1 MSTTLFKHSVTNF
14 YLLLFFIGLSI
25 SSVVLD
31 IKYSNSNY
39 IRIIINDFLI
49 TPIQYLASTPS
60 TFFSKFVEE
69 KKTVEQLKQKIE
81 ELEKQNTAM
90 KINLQRIDVL
100 ENEVSRLR
108 SIKSQMDNNLKNIKI
123 AQITQNDVIPNKKSV
138 QINVGSNYKTKVGQT
153 VMGVNGLLGQVVE
166 VNVYSSKV
174 LLITDS
180 DSNVPAKT
188 ARTGQQII
196 IKGRYQDN
204 LLEVSFFPND
214 SEVESGDLIITSGQA
229 NRFIPSLKIGRVVE
243 VIRNEGERFSQVIIK
258 PLEDADKVT
267 EVILSADE
275 R

>member
-1 MSTTLFKHSVTNF
+1 MSSTLFKHSVNNF
-14 YLLLFFIGLSI
+14 YLLLFFISLSI
-25 SSVVLD
+25 SSVALD

-69 KKTVEQLKQKIE
+69 KKTVEQLRQKIE
-81 ELEKQNTAM
+81 DLEKQNTAM

-108 SIKSQMDNNLKNIKI
+108 SIKSQVDNNLKNIKI
-123 AQITQNDVIPNKKSV
+123 AQITQKDVIPNKKSV
-138 QINVGSNYKTKVGQT
+138 QINVGSNYATEVGQT

-174 LLITDS
+174 LLITDN
-180 DSNVPAKT
+180 DSNVPAKI

-196 IKGRYQDN
+196 IKGKSEDN
-204 LLEVSFFPND
+204 LLEVPFLPND
-214 SEVESGDLIITSGQA
+214 SEIESGDLIITSGQA

-258 PLEDADKVT
+258 PLEDPDKIS
-267 EVILSADE
+267 EVILSSDE
-275 R
+275 K

>member
-14 YLLLFFIGLSI
+14 YLLLFFIGLSV

-123 AQITQNDVIPNKKSV
+123 AQITQKDVIPNKKSV
-138 QINVGSNYKTKVGQT
+138 QINIGSNYKTKVGQT

-174 LLITDS
+174 LLITDN
-180 DSNVPAKT
+180 DSNVPAKI

-196 IKGRYQDN
+196 IKGRSQDN

-258 PLEDADKVT
+258 PLEDADKVS

>member
-14 YLLLFFIGLSI
+14 YLLLFFIGLSV
-25 SSVVLD
+25 SSIVLD

-39 IRIIINDFLI
+39 IRIVINDFLI

-69 KKTVEQLKQKIE
+69 KKTIEQLKLKIE

-123 AQITQNDVIPNKKSV
+123 AQITQKDVIPNKKSV
-138 QINVGSNYKTKVGQT
+138 QINIGSNYKTRVGQT
-153 VMGVNGLLGQVVE
+153 VMGVNGLLGQIVE

-180 DSNVPAKT
+180 DSNVPAKI

-196 IKGRYQDN
+196 IKGRSQDN

-258 PLEDADKVT
+258 PLEDVDKVS

>member
-1 MSTTLFKHSVTNF
+1 MSTSLFKHSVTNF

-39 IRIIINDFLI
+39 IRIVINDFLI

-69 KKTVEQLKQKIE
+69 KKTIEQLKQKIE
-81 ELEKQNTAM
+81 SLEKQNIAM

-108 SIKSQMDNNLKNIKI
+108 SIKSQIDNNLKNIKI
-123 AQITQNDVIPNKKSV
+123 AQITQKDVIPNKKSV
-138 QINVGSNYKTKVGQT
+138 QINVGSNYNTQVGQT

-174 LLITDS
+174 LLITDN
-180 DSNVPAKT
+180 DSNVPAKI

-196 IKGRYQDN
+196 IKGRSQDN
-204 LLEVSFFPND
+204 LLEVSFLPND
-214 SEVESGDLIITSGQA
+214 SEIESGDLIITSGQA
-229 NRFIPSLKIGRVVE
+229 NRFLPSLKIGRVVD

-258 PLEDADKVT
+258 PLEDVDIVS

>member
-14 YLLLFFIGLSI
+14 YLLLFFVGLSV

-60 TFFSKFVEE
+60 TFFSKFIEE
-69 KKTVEQLKQKIE
+69 KKTIEQLEQKIE
-81 ELEKQNTAM
+81 TLEKQNTAM

-108 SIKSQMDNNLKNIKI
+108 SIKSQIDSNLKNIKI
-123 AQITQNDVIPNKKSV
+123 AQITQKDVIPNKKSV

-153 VMGVNGLLGQVVE
+153 VMGVNGLLGQIVE

-174 LLITDS
+174 LLITDN
-180 DSNVPAKT
+180 DSNVPAKI

-196 IKGRYQDN
+196 IKGRSQDN
-204 LLEVSFFPND
+204 LLEVSFLPND
-214 SEVESGDLIITSGQA
+214 SEIESGDLIITSGQA

-258 PLEDADKVT
+258 PLEDADKVS
-267 EVILSADE
+267 EVILSSDE

>member
-1 MSTTLFKHSVTNF
+1 VSTTLFKHSVTNF
-14 YLLLFFIGLSI
+14 YLLLFFIGLSV

-31 IKYSNSNY
+31 IRYSNSNY

-123 AQITQNDVIPNKKSV
+123 AQITQKDVIPNKKSV
-138 QINVGSNYKTKVGQT
+138 QINIGSNYKTRVGQT

-174 LLITDS
+174 LLITDN
-180 DSNVPAKT
+180 DSNVPAKI

-196 IKGRYQDN
+196 IKGRSQDN

-258 PLEDADKVT
+258 PLEDADKVS

>member
-1 MSTTLFKHSVTNF
+1 MSSTLFKHSVTNF
-14 YLLLFFIGLSI
+14 YLLLFFISLSI
-25 SSVVLD
+25 SSVALD

-69 KKTVEQLKQKIE
+69 KKTVEQLRQKIE
-81 ELEKQNTAM
+81 DLEKQNTAM

-108 SIKSQMDNNLKNIKI
+108 SIKSRVDNNLKNIKI
-123 AQITQNDVIPNKKSV
+123 AQITQKDVIPNRKSV
-138 QINVGSNYKTKVGQT
+138 QINVGSNYATEVGQT

-174 LLITDS
+174 LLITDN
-180 DSNVPAKT
+180 DSNVPAKI

-196 IKGRYQDN
+196 IKGKSEDN
-204 LLEVSFFPND
+204 LLEVPFLPND
-214 SEVESGDLIITSGQA
+214 SEIESGDLIITSGQA

-258 PLEDADKVT
+258 PLEDPDKVS
-267 EVILSADE
+267 EVILSSDE
-275 R
+275 K

>member
-14 YLLLFFIGLSI
+14 YLLLFFVGLSI

-39 IRIIINDFLI
+39 VRIIINDFLI

-60 TFFSKFVEE
+60 TFFSEFVEE
-69 KKTVEQLKQKIE
+69 KKTIEQLNQKIKN
-81 ELEKQNTAM
+81 LEKQNTAM
-90 KINLQRIDVL
+90 KINLQRIDIL

-108 SIKSQMDNNLKNIKI
+108 SIKSQIDNNLKNIKI
-123 AQITQNDVIPNKKSV
+123 AQITQKDVIPNKKSV
-138 QINVGSNYKTKVGQT
+138 QINIGSNYNTQIGQT

-174 LLITDS
+174 LLITDN
-180 DSNVPAKT
+180 DSNVPAKI

-196 IKGRYQDN
+196 IKGRSQDN
-204 LLEVSFFPND
+204 LLEVSFLPND
-214 SEVESGDLIITSGQA
+214 SEIESGDLIITSGQA
-229 NRFIPSLKIGRVVE
+229 NRFIPSLKIGRVVD
-243 VIRNEGERFSQVIIK
+243 VIRNEGERFTQAIIK
-258 PLEDADKVT
+258 PLEDADKVS
-267 EVILSADE
+267 EVIISADE

>member
-14 YLLLFFIGLSI
+14 YLLLFFIGLSV

-60 TFFSKFVEE
+60 TFFSKIVEE

-123 AQITQNDVIPNKKSV
+123 AQITQKDVIPNKKSV
-138 QINVGSNYKTKVGQT
+138 QINIGSNYKTRVGQT

-174 LLITDS
+174 LLITDN
-180 DSNVPAKT
+180 DSNVPAKI

-196 IKGRYQDN
+196 IKGRSQDN

-258 PLEDADKVT
+258 PLEDADKVS

>member
-14 YLLLFFIGLSI
+14 YLLLFFIGLSV

-39 IRIIINDFLI
+39 IRIIINDFMI

-60 TFFSKFVEE
+60 TFFSKFIEE
-69 KKTVEQLKQKIE
+69 KKTIEQLKQTIE
-81 ELEKQNTAM
+81 DLEKQNTAM

-108 SIKSQMDNNLKNIKI
+108 SIKSRVDNNLKNIKI
-123 AQITQNDVIPNKKSV
+123 AQVTQKDVIPNKKSV
-138 QINVGSNYKTKVGQT
+138 QINVGSDYKINVGQT

-174 LLITDS
+174 LLITDN
-180 DSNVPAKT
+180 DSNVPAKI

-196 IKGRYQDN
+196 IKGRSQDN
-204 LLEVSFFPND
+204 LLEVSFLPND
-214 SEVESGDLIITSGQA
+214 SEIQSGDLIITSGQA

-258 PLEDADKVT
+258 PLEDVDKVS
-267 EVILSADE
+267 EVILSSDE

>member
-39 IRIIINDFLI
+39 IRIVINDFLI

-69 KKTVEQLKQKIE
+69 KKTIEQLKQKIE

-123 AQITQNDVIPNKKSV
+123 AQITQKDVIPNKKSV

-174 LLITDS
+174 LLITDN
-180 DSNVPAKT
+180 DSNVPAKI

-196 IKGRYQDN
+196 IKGRSQDN

-258 PLEDADKVT
+258 PLEDADKVS

>member
-1 MSTTLFKHSVTNF
+1 MSSTLFKHSVTNF

-25 SSVVLD
+25 SSVALD

-69 KKTVEQLKQKIE
+69 KKTVEQLRQKIE
-81 ELEKQNTAM
+81 DLEKQNTAM

-108 SIKSQMDNNLKNIKI
+108 SIKSQVDNNLKNIKI
-123 AQITQNDVIPNKKSV
+123 AQITQKDVIPNKKSV
-138 QINVGSNYKTKVGQT
+138 QINVGSNYATKVGQT

-174 LLITDS
+174 LLITDN
-180 DSNVPAKT
+180 DSNVPAKI

-196 IKGRYQDN
+196 IKGKSEDN
-204 LLEVSFFPND
+204 LLEVPFLPND
-214 SEVESGDLIITSGQA
+214 SEIVSGDLIITSGQA

-258 PLEDADKVT
+258 PLENPDKVS
-267 EVILSADE
+267 EVILSSDE

>member
-14 YLLLFFIGLSI
+14 YLLLFFVGLSI

-39 IRIIINDFLI
+39 VRIIINDFLI

-60 TFFSKFVEE
+60 TFFSEFVEE
-69 KKTVEQLKQKIE
+69 KKTIEQLNQKIKN
-81 ELEKQNTAM
+81 LEKQNTAM

-108 SIKSQMDNNLKNIKI
+108 SIKSQIDNNLKNIKI
-123 AQITQNDVIPNKKSV
+123 AQITQKDVIPNKKSV
-138 QINVGSNYKTKVGQT
+138 QINIGSNYNTQIGQT

-174 LLITDS
+174 LLITDN
-180 DSNVPAKT
+180 DSNVPAKI

-196 IKGRYQDN
+196 IKGRSQDN
-204 LLEVSFFPND
+204 LLEVSFLPND
-214 SEVESGDLIITSGQA
+214 SEIESGDLIITSGQA
-229 NRFIPSLKIGRVVE
+229 NRFIPSLKIGRVVD
-243 VIRNEGERFSQVIIK
+243 VIRNEGERFTQAIIK
-258 PLEDADKVT
+258 PLEDADKVS

>member
-69 KKTVEQLKQKIE
+69 KKTIEQLEQKIE

-123 AQITQNDVIPNKKSV
+123 AQITQKDVIPNKKSV

-174 LLITDS
+174 LLITDN
-180 DSNVPAKT
+180 DSNVPAKI

-196 IKGRYQDN
+196 IKGRSQDN
-204 LLEVSFFPND
+204 LLEVSFLPND

-258 PLEDADKVT
+258 PLEDADKVS

>member
-14 YLLLFFIGLSI
+14 YLLLFFIGLSV

-69 KKTVEQLKQKIE
+69 KKTIEQLKLKIG

-123 AQITQNDVIPNKKSV
+123 AQITQKDVIPNKKSV

-174 LLITDS
+174 LLITDN
-180 DSNVPAKT
+180 DSNVPAKI

-196 IKGRYQDN
+196 IKGRSQDN

-258 PLEDADKVT
+258 PLEDADKVS

>member
-14 YLLLFFIGLSI
+14 YLLLFFVGLSI

-39 IRIIINDFLI
+39 VRIIINDFLI

-60 TFFSKFVEE
+60 TFFSEFVEE
-69 KKTVEQLKQKIE
+69 KKTIEQLNQKIKN
-81 ELEKQNTAM
+81 LEKENTAM

-108 SIKSQMDNNLKNIKI
+108 SIKSQIDNNLKNIKI
-123 AQITQNDVIPNKKSV
+123 AQITQKDVIPNKKSV
-138 QINVGSNYKTKVGQT
+138 QINIGSNYSTQVGQT

-174 LLITDS
+174 LLITDN
-180 DSNVPAKT
+180 DSNVPAKI

-196 IKGRYQDN
+196 IKGRSQDN
-204 LLEVSFFPND
+204 LLEVSFLPND
-214 SEVESGDLIITSGQA
+214 SEIESGDLIITSGQA
-229 NRFIPSLKIGRVVE
+229 NRFIPSLKIGRVVD
-243 VIRNEGERFSQVIIK
+243 VIKNEGERFTQAIIK
-258 PLEDADKVT
+258 PLEDADKVS

>member
-14 YLLLFFIGLSI
+14 YLLLFFIGLSV
-25 SSVVLD
+25 SSIVLD

-39 IRIIINDFLI
+39 IRIVINDFLI

-69 KKTVEQLKQKIE
+69 KKTIEQLKLKIE

-180 DSNVPAKT
+180 DSNVPAKI

-196 IKGRYQDN
+196 IKGRSQDN

-258 PLEDADKVT
+258 PLEDVDKVS

>member
-123 AQITQNDVIPNKKSV
+123 AQITQKDVIPNKKSV
-138 QINVGSNYKTKVGQT
+138 QINIGSNYKTRVGQT

-174 LLITDS
+174 LLITDN
-180 DSNVPAKT
+180 DSNVPAKI

-196 IKGRYQDN
+196 IKGRSQDN

-258 PLEDADKVT
+258 PLEDADRVS

>member
-123 AQITQNDVIPNKKSV
+123 AQITQKDVIPNKKSV
-138 QINVGSNYKTKVGQT
+138 QINIGSNYKTKVGQT

-174 LLITDS
+174 LLITDN
-180 DSNVPAKT
+180 DSNVPAKI

-196 IKGRYQDN
+196 IKGRSQDN

-258 PLEDADKVT
+258 PLEDADKVS

>member
-14 YLLLFFIGLSI
+14 YLLLFFIGLSV

-180 DSNVPAKT
+180 DSNVPAKI

-196 IKGRYQDN
+196 IKGRSQDN

-214 SEVESGDLIITSGQA
+214 SEIESGDLIITSGQA

-258 PLEDADKVT
+258 PLEDADKVS

>member
-1 MSTTLFKHSVTNF
+1 MSSTLFKHSVTNF
-14 YLLLFFIGLSI
+14 YLLLFFISLSI
-25 SSVVLD
+25 SSVALD

-69 KKTVEQLKQKIE
+69 KKTVEQLRQKIE
-81 ELEKQNTAM
+81 DLEKQNTAM

-108 SIKSQMDNNLKNIKI
+108 SIKSQVDNNLKNIKI
-123 AQITQNDVIPNKKSV
+123 AQITQKDVIPNKKSV
-138 QINVGSNYKTKVGQT
+138 QINIGSNYNTQIGQT

-174 LLITDS
+174 LLITDN
-180 DSNVPAKT
+180 DSNVPAKI

-196 IKGRYQDN
+196 IKGRSQDN
-204 LLEVSFFPND
+204 LLEVSFLPND
-214 SEVESGDLIITSGQA
+214 SEIESGDLIITSGQA
-229 NRFIPSLKIGRVVE
+229 NRFIPSLKIGRVVD
-243 VIRNEGERFSQVIIK
+243 VIRNEGERFTQAIIK
-258 PLEDADKVT
+258 PLEDADKVS
-267 EVILSADE
+267 EVIISADE

>member
-1 MSTTLFKHSVTNF
+1 MSSTLFKHSVTNF
-14 YLLLFFIGLSI
+14 YLLLFFISLSI
-25 SSVVLD
+25 SSVALD

-39 IRIIINDFLI
+39 IRIVINDFLI

-69 KKTVEQLKQKIE
+69 KKTVEQLRQKIE
-81 ELEKQNTAM
+81 DLEKQNTAM

-108 SIKSQMDNNLKNIKI
+108 SIKSRVDNNLKNIKI
-123 AQITQNDVIPNKKSV
+123 AQITQKDVIPNKKSV
-138 QINVGSNYKTKVGQT
+138 QINVGSNYDTEIGQT

-174 LLITDS
+174 LLITDN
-180 DSNVPAKT
+180 DSNVPAKI

-196 IKGRYQDN
+196 IKGKSEDN
-204 LLEVSFFPND
+204 LLEVPFLPND
-214 SEVESGDLIITSGQA
+214 SEIESGDLIITSGQA

-258 PLEDADKVT
+258 PLEDPDKVS
-267 EVILSADE
+267 EVILSSDE
-275 R
+275 K

>member
-14 YLLLFFIGLSI
+14 YLLLFFVGLSV

-39 IRIIINDFLI
+39 VRIIINDFLI

-69 KKTVEQLKQKIE
+69 KKTVEQLRQKIE
-81 ELEKQNTAM
+81 DLEKQNTVM

-108 SIKSQMDNNLKNIKI
+108 SIKSQVDNNLKNIKI
-123 AQITQNDVIPNKKSV
+123 AQITQKDVIPNKKSV

-174 LLITDS
+174 LLITDN
-180 DSNVPAKT
+180 DSNVPAKI

-196 IKGRYQDN
+196 IKGKSEDN
-204 LLEVSFFPND
+204 LLEVPFLPND
-214 SEVESGDLIITSGQA
+214 SEIESGDLIITSGQA

-258 PLEDADKVT
+258 PLEDPDKVS
-267 EVILSADE
+267 EVILSSDE
-275 R
+275 K